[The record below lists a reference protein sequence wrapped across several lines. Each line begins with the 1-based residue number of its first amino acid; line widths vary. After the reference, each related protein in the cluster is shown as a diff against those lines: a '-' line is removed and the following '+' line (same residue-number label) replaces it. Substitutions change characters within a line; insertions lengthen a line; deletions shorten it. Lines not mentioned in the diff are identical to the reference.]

1 MFDWGKKMIKL
12 YIYEIATGL
21 LVKESAGNPDGV
33 LQDMQEG
40 EDFTLVPVPDY
51 DYRWRW
57 LDDKWVK
64 GEAILPDIL
73 PMKNKAII
81 VPTMSELMGEPKLS
95 YKKLEAVLNAN
106 TDAVSV
112 AHGVDATKILGAS
125 VTLKD
130 EMGALIHASD
140 SLLIKTDMEC
150 VVITGATKLGLASD
164 TDITILLTYEVA

>member
-1 MFDWGKKMIKL
+1 MITL
-12 YIYEIATGL
+12 YVYRI
-21 LVKESAGNPDGV
+21 SDGV
-33 LQDMQEG
+33 FLYEDTG
-40 EDFTLVPVPDY
+40 KEDFVIQDLGSDKDFTMQPIPDHL
-51 DYRWRW
+51 RQWRW
-57 LDDKWVK
+57 IVDKWVVD
-64 GEAILPDIL
+64 EVEPIIVSEP
-73 PMKNKAII
+73 PKAII
-81 VPTMSELMGEPKLS
+81 MPTMSELMGEPKLS
-95 YKKLEAVLNAN
+95 YKKLEAVLDAN